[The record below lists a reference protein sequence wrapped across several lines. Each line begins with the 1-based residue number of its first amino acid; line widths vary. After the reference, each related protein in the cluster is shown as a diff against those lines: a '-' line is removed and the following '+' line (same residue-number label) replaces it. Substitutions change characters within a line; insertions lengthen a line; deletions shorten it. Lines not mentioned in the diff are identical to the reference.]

1 MAWPHK
7 VAYFEGHWAT
17 FEYNAEEQKAR
28 MRVHLSAM
36 ASTQLCPGFLLQVF
50 AVLHFSVAFSNADV
64 RQALVECFHEGVI
77 GCLQSPDGIWRDD
90 PLQSSAFF
98 QRLAAFGLL
107 SFGTLVWRFLKIAA
121 QKAFQQGFL
130 KLFDGHGH
138 CLEPSLTLE
147 AAGIDGWA
155 PVSAIVQLPQLVS
168 TCGAFA
174 LWCHS
179 GVITWGHE
187 GKGGD
192 SNDVQDQL
200 KDVKKVVA
208 AYSCLINDLSFAALT
223 NNGQV
228 VHWGGQYEKL
238 YPNVASDLDVVDLS
252 ATSCALALILSDG
265 TVMTWGDPEGGGD
278 SSAVN
283 ADLIKVHSVVGTVE
297 AFAASFAAILETGG
311 VVAWGVEFLGG
322 DVRVP
327 YAETVHKLQNVKDIR
342 AAAWAFAALLGN
354 GTVVAWG
361 NPGMGGDY
369 LEVQDQLTDV
379 CSVHAT
385 STAFAALKTDG
396 SVVTWGHGVH
406 GGDSSSVQGQLIKV
420 VDISSTDRA
429 FAAIL
434 SDGSVVTWGD
444 SDYGADSRQVQH
456 QLRNVKQ
463 LQGTDRAFCAIL
475 GDGSVVTWG
484 IAMFGGDCSSVQEQL
499 KRL

>member
-1 MAWPHK
+1 MKETAC
-7 VAYFEGHWAT
+7 
-17 FEYNAEEQKAR
+17 
-28 MRVHLSAM
+28 S
-36 ASTQLCPGFLLQVF
+36 LL
-50 AVLHFSVAFSNADV
+50 
-64 RQALVECFHEGVI
+64 E
-77 GCLQSPDGIWRDD
+77 
-90 PLQSSAFF
+90 
-98 QRLAAFGLL
+98 
-107 SFGTLVWRFLKIAA
+107 VWNR
-121 QKAFQQGFL
+121 
-130 KLFDGHGH
+130 KLFDGHGQ

-238 YPNVASDLDVVDLS
+238 YPNVPSDLDVVDLS

-278 SSAVN
+278 SSAVK

-297 AFAASFAAILETGG
+297 AFAAVRSDGKVITWGSIPEGDTSTVKDQLQQVRKIVASRQAFAAILETGG

-385 STAFAALKTDG
+385 SQARSGSLWQRPQGMWPPSLQKTT
-396 SVVTWGHGVH
+396 S
-406 GGDSSSVQGQLIKV
+406 
-420 VDISSTDRA
+420 
-429 FAAIL
+429 F
-434 SDGSVVTWGD
+434 
-444 SDYGADSRQVQH
+444 
-456 QLRNVKQ
+456 
-463 LQGTDRAFCAIL
+463 
-475 GDGSVVTWG
+475 
-484 IAMFGGDCSSVQEQL
+484 
-499 KRL
+499 